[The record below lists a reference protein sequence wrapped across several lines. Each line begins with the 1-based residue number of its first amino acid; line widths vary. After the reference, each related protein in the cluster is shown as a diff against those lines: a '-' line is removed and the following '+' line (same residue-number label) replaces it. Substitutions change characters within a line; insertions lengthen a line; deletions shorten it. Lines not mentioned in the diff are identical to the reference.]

1 MELKMAKIN
10 SFTRKQ
16 ERREGALNR
25 FSIRE
30 VRQGEDEREYVR
42 YVRRKDEERNK
53 LKERLG
59 KS

>member
-30 VRQGEDEREYVR
+30 FRQGEDEREYVR

-59 KS
+59 K

>member
-1 MELKMAKIN
+1 MAKIN

-25 FSIRE
+25 FSIKE
-30 VRQGEDEREYVR
+30 G
-42 YVRRKDEERNK
+42 RKDDEKYVQRKEQERNK

>member
-1 MELKMAKIN
+1 MAKIN

-30 VRQGEDEREYVR
+30 FRQDEDEREYVR